1 MGIGSHGYCYI
12 EDMEANIIYHPQ
24 QQLIYS
30 GLKEEEQVMG
40 KDGVT
45 VEDDVIHTVRT
56 LEREIG
62 ELWAS
67 VM

>member
-1 MGIGSHGYCYI
+1 MCIR
-12 EDMEANIIYHPQ
+12 DR
-24 QQLIYS
+24 IYS

-56 LEREIG
+56 LEKGDWRIVG
-62 ELWAS
+62 VCYVCLLYTS
-67 VM
+67 RCV